1 MKIAADANN
10 ITASHTLF
18 NTPANIE
25 AHPEKATITDIIRK
39 IITFTKNLRF
49 MILRKTALIL
59 LAMISA
65 LPLSARHTINFNKG
79 WRFTNKPILDN
90 NMAEITLPHS
100 WNGDNKGVTYFG
112 TGSYLKEITVPQEWA
127 HDKRLYL
134 RVGAA
139 SNTATL
145 LVNGRYVGGHR
156 GGFTSFTFDITPFIN
171 FGVSNSI
178 LLMVNNAP
186 RTDVIPLPVD
196 GSFYGGLYRDCELIV
211 TGPNHIKMNDNGSD
225 GVVIRPT
232 SVSSSA
238 AELEAEVSLEGNPG
252 SDIDVKIEI
261 YDPETNETV
270 AAATSKATIGD
281 KGDGRT
287 VIPLSFGEPK
297 LWNGR
302 LDPFMYDVTVT
313 TTDKDGVGDRLTSR
327 LGLRTVGV
335 DRNKGFLLNGR
346 PYKLRGVVLHGDRSD
361 VGVAVSHKAME
372 EDVRMILDMGA
383 NAIRLPDGPLDPYF
397 YDLCDTYGLVV
408 WSDLPLNSGD
418 GHTGKGFIDSYSFKD
433 NAIQQLEEMITQ
445 LDAHPS
451 AVIWG
456 IFGGLRTG
464 GDNPLF
470 FLKELNDYA
479 KELSPDRLTVSS
491 SIEDGA
497 INEITDLISWDQ
509 YFGWKNGD
517 IADYLKWAD
526 QFKSGWRNLMPG
538 LSEYGAGGD
547 IADQSDDTD
556 VRASWPRHPE
566 SYQALFHEQYVDMI
580 DKTPYFW
587 GTFINSMFDYVRPR
601 YNASDK
607 AESDMGL
614 VTFDRH
620 TPKDAYYVYKA
631 LWSKEPFLHI
641 AGRRND
647 KTSGTKRQIKV
658 YTNAPDAELFVNGK
672 SAGKR
677 TANRGRAAWDI
688 TLTPGLNKISAKS
701 GNLVDEISIHSF
713 SDILDTHDTSAVKG
727 KK

>member
-1 MKIAADANN
+1 MKK
-10 ITASHTLF
+10 TL
-18 NTPANIE
+18 
-25 AHPEKATITDIIRK
+25 
-39 IITFTKNLRF
+39 
-49 MILRKTALIL
+49 LIL
-59 LAMISA
+59 VLAVA
-65 LPLSARHTINFNKG
+65 AQPLFARHVISFNKG

-90 NMAEITLPHS
+90 NMADITLPHS

-112 TGSYLKEITVPQEWA
+112 TGSYLKEITIPQEWA

-156 GGFTSFTFDITPFIN
+156 GGFTSFTFDITPFVN

-178 LLMVNNAP
+178 LLMVNNSP
-186 RTDVIPLPVD
+186 QTDVIPLPVD

-211 TGPNHIKMNDNGSD
+211 TGPNHIKMTDTGSD

-232 SVSSSA
+232 LVNAST
-238 AELEAEVSLEGNPG
+238 AELESDVLLEGNPG
-252 SDIDVKIEI
+252 STINVKIEI
-261 YDPETNETV
+261 RDPETNETV
-270 AAATSKATIGD
+270 ATATSRATIGD
-281 KGDGRT
+281 KGEGQA
-287 VIPLSFGEPK
+287 VMPLSFGTPK
-297 LWNGR
+297 LWSGIY
-302 LDPFMYDVTVT
+302 DPFMYDVVVVA
-313 TTDKDGVGDRLTSR
+313 TDQDGVVDRLTSR

-335 DRNKGFLLNGR
+335 DRNKGFMLNGK

-361 VGVAVSHKAME
+361 VGAAISHKEME

-445 LDAHPS
+445 LYDHPS
-451 AVIWG
+451 AVMWG

-470 FLKELNDYA
+470 FLAELNDYA
-479 KELSPDRLTVSS
+479 KKLSPDRLTVSS

-509 YFGWKNGD
+509 YFGWNSGD

-526 QFKSGWRNLMPG
+526 QFRSGWRNLMPG

-547 IADQSDDTD
+547 IGDQSDDIA
-556 VRASWPRHPE
+556 VRASSSFHPE
-566 SYQALFHEQYVDMI
+566 SYQALFHEQYADMI

-587 GTFINSMFDYVRPR
+587 GTFINAMFDYGRPR
-601 YNASDK
+601 YAPTDR

-647 KTSGTKRQIKV
+647 KVSGTKRQIKV
-658 YTNAPDAELFVNGK
+658 YTNVSEAELFVNGK

-677 TANRGRAAWDI
+677 AVNRGRAAWDI
-688 TLTPGLNKISAKS
+688 TLLPGVNRISAKS
-701 GNLVDEISIHSF
+701 GDLADEITIHSF
-713 SDILDTHDTSAVKG
+713 SDILDTYEPTVAKG